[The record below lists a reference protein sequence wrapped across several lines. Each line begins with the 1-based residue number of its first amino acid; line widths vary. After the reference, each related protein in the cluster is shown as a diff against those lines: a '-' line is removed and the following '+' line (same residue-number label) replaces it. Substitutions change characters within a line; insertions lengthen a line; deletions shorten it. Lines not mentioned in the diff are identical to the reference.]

1 MKKLM
6 PNEYSDI
13 DVKVGDIIRI
23 KKEHYQHIRY
33 FGELHV
39 VKWVPDNFVG
49 KTRLHYPRIND
60 WIQAHSIKIGREWTV
75 QFNEFEKV
83 NKPS

>member
-1 MKKLM
+1 MKKLI
-6 PNEYSDI
+6 PSQYENI

-23 KKEHYQHIRY
+23 KKRHHQHIKY

-49 KTRLHYPRIND
+49 KTRLHYPRVND
-60 WIQAHSIKIGREWTV
+60 WIQVHSVKLAKEWTV
-75 QFNEFEKV
+75 HFNEFEKV
-83 NKPS
+83 NKSS